1 MEHISKLSLMMVIL
15 YKCIEN
21 NINWL
26 TEQEVICYIKLSLG
40 SDEKPIIK
48 LSSTMSSKSVKY
60 ITNNENRVLEQ
71 ESIYYIF
78 VYVCVC
84 YAK

>member
-1 MEHISKLSLMMVIL
+1 MEQETICYIKLCLCYGKWSDMEHISKLSFMMVIL

-48 LSSTMSSKSVKY
+48 LSSTMSS
-60 ITNNENRVLEQ
+60 
-71 ESIYYIF
+71 
-78 VYVCVC
+78 
-84 YAK
+84 